1 MKFTKYLMAAVL
13 AVLALG
19 CSKEQVAVEGTPD
32 GQEVT
37 VTFTAGLPGTP
48 ATKAIGDGTTAKNL
62 TVAVYEDANN
72 AAGNHLNLDQ
82 TATFTDL
89 KATVNFSLVK
99 GKTYHFI
106 FWAQATG
113 APYTFD
119 KENKE
124 IAVSYAGDAN
134 DESRD
139 AFFAVKTVKVT
150 GAMTEPVELHRPF
163 AQVNF
168 GTADFVAAQAA
179 GVEPKTSV
187 VVATDVATVFDPF
200 KGEGKNPA
208 TVTGTASTEFT
219 AAAIPTDPV
228 TLTVEGKA
236 YKYLAMN
243 YIIPTGLIGEKHV
256 TNLTATFT
264 DAAGQNVEVSVPSAP
279 VQANWRTNIVG
290 NLLTDQVIFN
300 VEIKPAFEDEENI
313 NVTNISTLNDLKTL
327 FANGGSATLMAD
339 ITVPESVVLKG
350 QKTVNLNLGGKTITY
365 SGTGNAMFR
374 VEEGKL
380 IIDSDGNLNGGG
392 DDAKERVIIMAKG
405 TDSHIIIKNGNFKMG
420 KCTASEHDYYD
431 CVYAMAGGKIDIYGG
446 TFETEA
452 TRPNGKHY
460 ILNVNN
466 DNPGVINVYGG
477 KFIGYDP
484 KTGDDVN
491 LGTFVAAGYTSKKT
505 GTNPDVYEVVPAPKA
520 VVKTAAELK
529 TMLTTLTSS
538 GSGDNVV
545 EITDDIIFADGETWT
560 PVTVAGYTGAG
571 VITVKGN
578 GHTIKGL
585 DNVLFAGGFAGKSG
599 IAVYDLTLES
609 SKINDSANGQGLGAF
624 VGSIDSMEKIELV
637 NCHLVNSEITS
648 TGGARVGGLIG
659 WTAGY
664 NDPNNGPVSTYI
676 TVKNCSVENCQI
688 TAKGSVGAI
697 IGHAGANPAT
707 YHTIEGNTVKDCT
720 LHSTADGGWRVGV
733 VVGTANVGEVTI
745 NGTIESGNTLIQD
758 GKTAPAGQSNLYGR
772 FVPGTTGK
780 LTIDGVAVTL

>member
-1 MKFTKYLMAAVL
+1 MKATKYFMAAAL
-13 AVLALG
+13 AVLAMG
-19 CSKEQVAVEGTPD
+19 CNKEQVAVEGTPD

-62 TVAVYEDANN
+62 VVAVYEDNN
-72 AAGNHLNLDQ
+72 GAAGNYLQALDK
-82 TATFTDL
+82 TATFTGL
-89 KATVNFSLVK
+89 KTTVDFSLVK

-106 FWAQATG
+106 FWAQADN

-119 KENKE
+119 KDAKE
-124 IAVSYAGDAN
+124 IEISYAGAAN

-150 GAMTEPVELHRPF
+150 GAMSEPVELHRPF

-168 GTADFVAAQAA
+168 GTADYNEAVAAGIVPA
-179 GVEPKTSV
+179 KSV
-187 VVATDVATVFDPF
+187 VEATDVATSFLPF
-200 KGEGKNPA
+200 EGKGVNA
-208 TVTGTASTEFT
+208 GTDTKTRFTLASF
-219 AAAIPTDPV
+219 PTDPA
-228 TLTVEGKA
+228 TITVEGED

-243 YIIPTGLIGEKHV
+243 YFIPAGEIATKHV
-256 TNLTATFT
+256 TNLTAKFY
-264 DAAGQNVEVSVPSAP
+264 DEQGNQVGEDVNVPSAP

-290 NLLTDQVIFN
+290 NLFTDQVNFN
-300 VEIKPAFEDEENI
+300 VEIKPAFEDDENI
-313 NVTNISTLNDLKTL
+313 DLQNISTLSALKAL
-327 FANGGSATLMAD
+327 FANGGSATLTAD
-339 ITVPESVVLKG
+339 ITVPESVILKG
-350 QKTVNLNLGGKTITY
+350 QKTVSLNLGGKTITY
-365 SGTGNAMFR
+365 SGTNNALFR
-374 VEEGKL
+374 VEDGKL
-380 IIDSDGNLNGGG
+380 VIDGDGSINGGG
-392 DDAKERVIIMAKG
+392 DEATERVMFMAKG
-405 TDSHIIIKNGNFKMG
+405 TDSHIIIRNGNFKMG
-420 KCTASEHDYYD
+420 KCTASEYDFYD
-431 CVYAMAGGKIDIYGG
+431 CVYALAGGKIDIYGG

-452 TRPNGKHY
+452 TRSNGKHY
-460 ILNVNN
+460 IINVYNQ
-466 DNPGVINVYGG
+466 DPGVINVYGG
-477 KFIGYDP
+477 KFVGYDP
-484 KTGDDVN
+484 KTGDDVK
-491 LGTFVAAGYTSKKT
+491 LGTFVAAGYTSKKVSA
-505 GTNPDVYEVVPAPKA
+505 NPDIYEVVPAPKT

-529 TMLTTLTSS
+529 AMLTALTSS
-538 GSGDNVV
+538 GSDDNVV
-545 EITDDIIFADGETWT
+545 EITDDIILADGETWT
-560 PVTVAGYTGAG
+560 PVTVEGYTGAG

-609 SKINDSANGQGLGAF
+609 SKINDSANDQGLGAF
-624 VGSIDSMEKIELV
+624 VGSVDSMQKIELV

-664 NDPNNGPVSTYI
+664 NGAGPVSTYI
-676 TVKNCSVENCQI
+676 TVKNCSVENCEI
-688 TAKGSVGAI
+688 TSKGSVGAI

-720 LHSTADGGWRVGV
+720 LHSTDDGGWRVGV